1 VPAQAG
7 HEQAGH
13 DRAESGQAK
22 PGQVQPGQPEPD
34 QIPGDLPDGLA
45 AAAPPA
51 AAADGPPPRTARPV
65 VTVTGDTTSE
75 RPLRVVERAL
85 RSQPGRRQDGWRDR
99 VVVVPGGH
107 RPGKP
112 DQMQRDRARA
122 RLAVHGHRR
131 IMVLGCTRGAG
142 QTVTALLVGD
152 TLARL
157 RNEPVAVLDLNRGK
171 GSLADRAAA
180 IPGLLSGPPPGGS
193 AASPDLTDAARP
205 GNGLQ
210 VIDGSAATA
219 ADDAGRLIDLV
230 AGRYPLTLAD
240 PAASCV
246 PRALAAADVLLIV
259 APASAEAVS
268 ALGMTFEWLEAHGHG
283 GLAETAITVLNGV
296 STASRSHVEHAATVA
311 SGRCRAVVSIP
322 WDSRL
327 NRLSP
332 PDMDDV
338 SPAGPA
344 DLGTEQGRAH
354 APQSEAPAHPA
365 FLAAPAAPAGPVALS
380 PALVHAYTALAGV
393 LIAGLADPE
402 NGRSVRA

>member
-1 VPAQAG
+1 
-7 HEQAGH
+7 
-13 DRAESGQAK
+13 
-22 PGQVQPGQPEPD
+22 
-34 QIPGDLPDGLA
+34 
-45 AAAPPA
+45 
-51 AAADGPPPRTARPV
+51 
-65 VTVTGDTTSE
+65 
-75 RPLRVVERAL
+75 
-85 RSQPGRRQDGWRDR
+85 
-99 VVVVPGGH
+99 
-107 RPGKP
+107 
-112 DQMQRDRARA
+112 MQRDRARA
-122 RLAVHGHRR
+122 RLAVQGHRR
-131 IMVLGCTRGAG
+131 IVVLGCTRGAG

-157 RNEPVAVLDLNRGK
+157 RGEPVAVLDLNRGK

-180 IPGLLSGPPPGGS
+180 IPGLLVGPPPGVS
-193 AASPDLTDAARP
+193 AASPGLADPAAPP
-205 GNGLQ
+205 GTGLQ

-259 APASAEAVS
+259 APASAEAVG

-296 STASRSHVEHAATVA
+296 SAASRSHVEHAATVA
-311 SGRCRAVVSIP
+311 SGRCHAVVSIP
-322 WDSRL
+322 WDGRL

-332 PDMDDV
+332 PDPDDADSV
-338 SPAGPA
+338 GPA
-344 DLGTEQGRAH
+344 SAGTAPGRAH
-354 APQSEAPAHPA
+354 APRSAAPAHPA
-365 FLAAPAAPAGPVALS
+365 FLAAPAVPVGPAALS